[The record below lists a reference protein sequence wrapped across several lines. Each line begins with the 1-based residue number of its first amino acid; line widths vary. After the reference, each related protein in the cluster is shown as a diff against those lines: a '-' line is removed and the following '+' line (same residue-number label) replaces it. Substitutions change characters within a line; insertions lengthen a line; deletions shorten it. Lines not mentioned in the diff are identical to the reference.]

1 MHEHHIQELQESIE
15 ATGRGVIKVR
25 PDLALVRLGVVV
37 TAKKP
42 ETAIAENAERM
53 SAVINAIRKLG
64 VPESAIQTVGFN
76 VQPIYEWDE
85 ENKKSVLSGYRATNG
100 VSVRASIEQ
109 AGEIYDTGVNAGANE
124 AGGITFTLKDDS
136 KARRDAL
143 IQATKLAMDEI
154 QIVATALGVG
164 LRGPLH
170 AEVLENGVDRPIEL
184 GFRAG
189 DVGTT
194 PVLPGQVEVAQ
205 SVRLVFGLKDQ

>member
-37 TAKKP
+37 TAAKP
-42 ETAIAENAERM
+42 EAAIAENAERM
-53 SAVINAIRKLG
+53 SAVIHAIRKLG

-109 AGEIYDTGVNAGANE
+109 AGEIYDTGVGAGANE

-143 IQATKLAMDEI
+143 IQATKLALEEI
-154 QIVATALGVG
+154 QIVATALSVG

-170 AEVLENGVDRPIEL
+170 AEVLENGVGRPIEI
-184 GFRAG
+184 GFKAG

-205 SVRLVFGLKDQ
+205 SVRLVYGLKDQ